1 MIGRK
6 LAHYEVLA
14 RIGAGGMGE
23 VYRARDLRLQR
34 EVAIKILPSELPSG
48 WEERERLKL
57 EARTLAALNHPNI
70 VTVYSVEEV
79 DGIHFVT
86 MELLDGQTLD
96 KILAGG
102 GLPQERFIGLA
113 LQLLDAMRAAH
124 GQGVVHRDLKPGNI
138 VITGEQR
145 LKVLD
150 FGLAKVSPDKAAQSP
165 SSEHADH
172 TTRLHTQPGLIM
184 GTISYLSPE
193 QAQGKPVDHRSDIFS
208 LGIILHEMSLGR
220 HPFPGES
227 AAEIIS
233 SILRDAPPPIADRGA
248 PWLVHIRPIIERCL
262 EKDPVRRY
270 QQVSDIVGDL
280 MSLREE
286 STASLQARQP
296 EDLVQEG
303 REALRRH
310 SWSKAFECLERA
322 NALGELSPEDL
333 EQFAEAAWW
342 TGKIDQCC
350 QLLERAYAGHLRR
363 GQPRRAALTSVKL
376 AELFHHKAARSVSR
390 GWLKRAERLLE
401 NAEDVVEYGYL
412 LRFKTLLSFEVEGD
426 AEAALQ
432 LAKQSFDIASRAG
445 DENLLT
451 LSIQDQGRIL
461 VAQGHLAE
469 GMALLDEAMVTAL
482 SGELDPF
489 TVGRTYCNMISTCEK
504 TADYRRAAEWSEEAR
519 HWCEPYASSP
529 FPGLCAVHRAEF
541 MRLRGTLKEAEH
553 EVLQVCGDSR
563 GYVDIAAAAFYEMGE
578 IRLRMGNYEGAEEAF
593 HEAHERG
600 RNPVP
605 GLPLLL
611 LTQGKIDA
619 ARSLMTR
626 ALAGSLRPLDRVR
639 LLPSQIRIA
648 LAAADLEGARA
659 SVDELESISSQ
670 FGSPAFEAAAAQA
683 RGSLDLANREFE
695 KGCLSL
701 RRALEFWL
709 EVNLPY
715 EAAMTRVLLANA
727 YRGMGDRVSAE
738 LELRTAR
745 SAFEKLG
752 ARAISGTSD
761 ALLGCG

>member
-1 MIGRK
+1 MIGRN
-6 LAHYEVLA
+6 LAHYEILA
-14 RIGAGGMGE
+14 KIGAGGMGE

-34 EVAIKILPSELPSG
+34 EVAIKILPSDLPSG
-48 WEERERLKL
+48 WEERERLKR

-79 DGIHFVT
+79 DGTHFVT

-96 KILAGG
+96 NIVAGG
-102 GLPQERFIGLA
+102 GLPKERFIALA

-138 VITGEQR
+138 MITGEQR

-150 FGLAKVSPDKAAQSP
+150 FGLAKVFPGEAAKSLPAEHEEHSTCFLTQSG
-165 SSEHADH
+165 SI
-172 TTRLHTQPGLIM
+172 L
-184 GTISYLSPE
+184 GTIPYFSPE

-208 LGIILHEMSLGR
+208 LGIILYEMSTGR

-233 SILRDAPPPIADRGA
+233 SILRDAPAPIGNRET
-248 PWLVHIRPIIERCL
+248 PWLLHMHPVIERCL
-262 EKDPVRRY
+262 HKDPMRRY
-270 QQVSDIVGDL
+270 QQVSEIASDV

-286 STASLQARQP
+286 PTALLETGRG
-296 EDLVQEG
+296 EDLVQAG
-303 REALRRH
+303 REAVGRH
-310 SWSKAFECLERA
+310 SWSKAFDCLQRA
-322 NALGELSPEDL
+322 NAAGELSPDDL

-342 TGKIDQCC
+342 TGKTDHCC
-350 QLLERAYAGHLRR
+350 QLLERAYAGHLRA
-363 GQPRRAALTSVKL
+363 GQPRRGALVSVKL
-376 AELFHHKAARSVSR
+376 AELFYHKAARSVSR

-401 NAEDVVEYGYL
+401 NAEDAVEYGYL
-412 LRFKTLLSFEVEGD
+412 LRFKTLLAFEVEGD
-426 AEAALQ
+426 AETALQ
-432 LAKQSFDIASRAG
+432 LAKKCFDIASRAA

-451 LSIQDQGRIL
+451 LSIQDQGRVL
-461 VAQGHLAE
+461 VAQGHLSE
-469 GMALLDEAMVTAL
+469 GMALLDEAMATAL

-489 TVGRTYCNMISTCEK
+489 TVARTYCNMIAACEK

-519 HWCEPYASSP
+519 HWCEPHAGSP
-529 FPGLCAVHRAEF
+529 FPGLCSVHRAEL

-553 EVLQVCGDSR
+553 EVRRVCADPR

-578 IRLRMGNYEGAEEAF
+578 IRLRMGNYEGAEDAF

-600 RNPVP
+600 RDPVP

-611 LTQGKIDA
+611 LAQGKVDA

-626 ALAGSLRPLDRVR
+626 ALAGSLLPLDRSR
-639 LLPSQIRIA
+639 LLPSQVRIV
-648 LAAADLEGARA
+648 LAAGDVEAARA
-659 SVDELESISSQ
+659 SVEELESIASR
-670 FGSPAFEAAAAQA
+670 FGSRALEAAAAHA
-683 RGSLDLANREFE
+683 RGSLDLASREFE
-695 KGCLSL
+695 KGCIRL

-715 EAAMTRVLLANA
+715 EAATTRVLLANA
-727 YRGMGDRVSAE
+727 YRGMGDGASAE
-738 LELRTAR
+738 LEFRTAR

-752 ARAISGTSD
+752 ARAISGESD
-761 ALLGCG
+761 TLLGCG